1 MLQPKLRHHCPKLIL
16 KNFTSFTKTTKNNK
30 EIENVIARMQK
41 EICSKSSTIN
51 SSIADDIEEVVNKN
65 LNVSQFMKLFWEQQK
80 SSQNK
85 GSVVRY

>member
-1 MLQPKLRHHCPKLIL
+1 
-16 KNFTSFTKTTKNNK
+16 
-30 EIENVIARMQK
+30 MQK

-85 GSVVRY
+85 GSGVRY